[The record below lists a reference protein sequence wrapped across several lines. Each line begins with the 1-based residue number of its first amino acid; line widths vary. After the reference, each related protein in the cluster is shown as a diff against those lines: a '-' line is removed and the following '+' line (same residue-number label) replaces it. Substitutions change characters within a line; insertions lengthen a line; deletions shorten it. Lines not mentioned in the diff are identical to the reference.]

1 MSRTVADDFKY
12 HIDHHAGLTPPAAL
26 LDARAANLRGEL
38 DDAGLDAAEDA
49 AVAEAV
55 STQRRLG
62 LAAVSDGW
70 FRRSDPLRVIHD
82 GVAGFGQE
90 LLGGAV
96 AELLGGSVPVR
107 RRAVGPLEAAGRLAE
122 HESGSLR
129 QVTEFPLLVSL
140 PSPGY
145 VAELSAVEGEQP
157 KAVEEAGA
165 ALAAIVG
172 AEVAALAAE
181 GVAYV
186 LLHNPLYGFLL
197 RARGAERAAE
207 LGLAPGELVDRMLA
221 ADAAVLDG
229 LVTPEIPDNFHLG
242 LDLTTGGAADLT
254 AGYAAGPLA
263 AFQER
268 QPFDRI
274 CVEYPAL
281 EQARFPLSGVRPGV
295 VVSLGLVDVRTPE
308 LESVDE
314 IVSRVDTAA
323 EQLDIDD
330 IALSTNGAFTVENG
344 LTSNQERL
352 KLQLVEMAA
361 RYFWGNEL

>member
-1 MSRTVADDFKY
+1 VADDFKY
-12 HIDHHAGLTPPAAL
+12 HIDHHAGLTPQVAL
-26 LDARAANLRGEL
+26 TDARAAHLRGEL
-38 DDAGLDAAEDA
+38 DDAGLRAAEDA

-62 LAAVSDGW
+62 LSAVSDGW
-70 FRRSDPLRVIHD
+70 FRRSDPLSVIHD
-82 GVAGFGQE
+82 HVSGFGDE
-90 LLGGAV
+90 LVGGAV
-96 AELLGGSVPVR
+96 AQLLGPSVPGR
-107 RRAVGPLEAAGRLAE
+107 REAVGPLAAVGRLAG
-122 HESGSLR
+122 HESAALR
-129 QVTEFPLLVSL
+129 EVTEHPLLVSL

-145 VAELSAVEGEQP
+145 VAELSVAEGPEGPGGQQA
-157 KAVEEAGA
+157 KAVAETGA
-165 ALAAIVG
+165 ALAAIIG
-172 AEVAALAAE
+172 REVAALAAE

-197 RARGAERAAE
+197 SARGARRAGE
-207 LGLAPGELVDRMLA
+207 LGVEAGELIDRMLV

-229 LVTPEIPDNFHLG
+229 LEATVHFHLG

-254 AGYAAGPLA
+254 DGYAAGPLA

-295 VVSLGLVDVRTPE
+295 VVSPGPVDVRTPE
-308 LESVDE
+308 LESIDE
-314 IVSRVDTAA
+314 IVSRVDSSAA
-323 EQLDIDD
+323 KLDIDD
-330 IALSTNGAFTVENG
+330 IALSTNGSFSAESG
-344 LTSNQERL
+344 LTGNQERL

>member
-1 MSRTVADDFKY
+1 MADDFKY
-12 HIDHHAGLTPPAAL
+12 HIDHHAGLTPPAL
-26 LDARAANLRGEL
+26 LLEARAANLRGEL

-49 AVAEAV
+49 IVAEVV

-70 FRRSDPLRVIHD
+70 FRRADPLSVIHNS
-82 GVAGFGQE
+82 VTGFGQE

-96 AELLGGSVPVR
+96 AELLGPSTPVR
-107 RRAVGPLEAAGRLAE
+107 RRADGPLESAARLAQ
-122 HESGSLR
+122 HEGASLR
-129 QVTEFPLLVSL
+129 EITDFPLLISL

-165 ALAAIVG
+165 ALAAIIG

-197 RARGAERAAE
+197 SARGAERAAE
-207 LGLAPGELVDRMLA
+207 LGLDSGELVDRMLA
-221 ADAAVLDG
+221 ADGAVLDG
-229 LVTPEIPDNFHLG
+229 LETPDNFHLG

-314 IVSRVDTAA
+314 IVSRVDAAA

-330 IALSTNGAFTVENG
+330 IALSTNGAFTAENG

-352 KLQLVEMAA
+352 KLQLVEMTA

>member
-26 LDARAANLRGEL
+26 LEARAANLRGEL

-70 FRRSDPLRVIHD
+70 FRRSDPLSVVHD
-82 GVAGFGQE
+82 GVSGFGPE
-90 LLGGAV
+90 LLGGPV
-96 AELLGGSVPVR
+96 AELLGASVPVR
-107 RRAVGPLEAAGRLAE
+107 RRAVGPLERAARLAQ
-122 HESGSLR
+122 HESSALR
-129 QVTEFPLLVSL
+129 GVTEFPLLVSL

-165 ALAAIVG
+165 ALGAIIG

-197 RARGAERAAE
+197 SARGAERAAG
-207 LGLAPGELVDRMLA
+207 LGLDAVELVERMLA

-229 LVTPEIPDNFHLG
+229 LETPDTFHLG
-242 LDLTTGGAADLT
+242 LDLSTGGAADLS
-254 AGYAAGPLA
+254 AGYADAPLA
-263 AFQER
+263 VFQER

-274 CVEYPAL
+274 CVEYPVQ

-314 IVSRVDTAA
+314 IVARVDAAA

-330 IALSTNGAFTVENG
+330 IALSTNGAFTAENS
-344 LTSNQERL
+344 LTANQERL

>member
-1 MSRTVADDFKY
+1 MADDFKY
-12 HIDHHAGLTPPAAL
+12 HIDHHAGLTPQVAL
-26 LDARAANLRGEL
+26 IDARAAHVRGEL
-38 DDAGLDAAEDA
+38 DDAGLRAAQDA

-70 FRRSDPLRVIHD
+70 FRRSDPLSVVHD
-82 GVAGFGQE
+82 QVTGFGDE
-90 LLGGAV
+90 LVGGAV
-96 AELLGGSVPVR
+96 AQLLGASAPR
-107 RRAVGPLEAAGRLAE
+107 RREAVGPLAATGRLAG
-122 HESGSLR
+122 HESAALR
-129 QVTEFPLLVSL
+129 AVTEYPLLVSL

-145 VAELSAVEGEQP
+145 VAELSVAEGQQP
-157 KAVEEAGA
+157 KSVEETGA
-165 ALAAIVG
+165 NLAAIIG
-172 AEVAALAAE
+172 GEIAALAAE

-197 RARGAERAAE
+197 SARGAERAAE
-207 LGLAPGELVDRMLA
+207 LGLPVGELVDRMLA

-229 LVTPEIPDNFHLG
+229 LEAPVHFHLG
-242 LDLTTGGAADLT
+242 LDLTTGGAADLS
-254 AGYAAGPLA
+254 AGYAAGPLT

-295 VVSLGLVDVRTPE
+295 VASLGLVDVRTPE
-308 LESVDE
+308 LESVE
-314 IVSRVDTAA
+314 QIVSRVDAAAA
-323 EQLDIDD
+323 ELDIDD
-330 IALSTNGAFTVENG
+330 IALSTNGPFTAESG
-344 LTSNQERL
+344 LTGSQERL

>member
-1 MSRTVADDFKY
+1 MADDFKY
-12 HIDHHAGLTPPAAL
+12 HIDHHAGLTPQVAL
-26 LDARAANLRGEL
+26 TDARAAHLRGEL
-38 DDAGLDAAEDA
+38 DDAGLRAAQDA

-62 LAAVSDGW
+62 LSAVSDGW
-70 FRRSDPLRVIHD
+70 FRRSDPLSVVHD
-82 GVAGFGQE
+82 QVSGFGDE
-90 LLGGAV
+90 LVGGAV
-96 AELLGGSVPVR
+96 AELLGAMAPVR
-107 RRAVGPLEAAGRLAE
+107 REAVGPLAATGRLAG
-122 HESGSLR
+122 HESAALR
-129 QVTEFPLLVSL
+129 AVTEYPLLVSL

-145 VAELSAVEGEQP
+145 VAELSVAEGPEGQQA
-157 KAVEEAGA
+157 KSVEETGA

-172 AEVAALAAE
+172 REVAALAAE

-197 RARGAERAAE
+197 SARGAERAAE
-207 LGLAPGELVDRMLA
+207 LGLNAVELVERMLV
-221 ADAAVLDG
+221 ADAGALEG
-229 LVTPEIPDNFHLG
+229 LEAPVHFHLG
-242 LDLTTGGAADLT
+242 LDLTTGGAADLS

-295 VVSLGLVDVRTPE
+295 VVSLGLVDVRTPG

-314 IVSRVDTAA
+314 IVSRVDAAAA
-323 EQLDIDD
+323 EMDIDD
-330 IALSTNGAFTVENG
+330 IALSTNGPFTAGHG
-344 LTSNQERL
+344 LTANQERL
-352 KLQLVEMAA
+352 KLQLVEMTA
-361 RYFWGNEL
+361 RYMWGNEL